1 MKKGDMRGLK
11 SKRIAVLMGG
21 RSAEREISLKTG
33 KQVTE
38 ALRELGLNGFPIDVD
53 EDIVQNLKSVKID
66 LAFVA
71 LHGRWGED
79 GIAQDILELMGISY
93 TGSGILASALAINKV
108 VSRTLF
114 SYHNLPVPRFQVLE
128 KRRPRKIPGGSIR
141 GRPQKVEVPLPLVV
155 KPAQEGSTI
164 GLSVVRRKEDLS
176 PAVEGAFSYDDQ
188 ILVEEFISGIEV
200 TVTILGQE
208 ALPVIEIIPK
218 LGHYNFQAKYTPGM
232 TDFVIP
238 ARLPK
243 RVYREVQSLAL
254 KAHQILGCRD
264 ISRVDLI
271 VDQKLRPYILEVNT
285 IPGLTSTSLAPQA
298 AKAVGIDYPQLVC
311 KLLEFA
317 LARERPI

>member
-1 MKKGDMRGLK
+1 MQNVKLKELKKK
-11 SKRIAVLMGG
+11 KVAVLMGG
-21 RSAEREISLKTG
+21 KSAEREISLRTG
-33 KQVTE
+33 KQVVG
-38 ALRELGLNGFPIDVD
+38 ALRELGLNVFPIDVD
-53 EDIVQNLKSVKID
+53 EDIVQNLKSFKID
-66 LAFVA
+66 LVFIA

-79 GIAQDILELMGISY
+79 GIVQDILELMGIPY
-93 TGSGILASALAINKV
+93 TGSGILASALAVNKV
-108 VSRTLF
+108 VSRELF

-141 GRPQKVEVPLPLVV
+141 GRPQRVEIPLPLVV

-176 PAVEGAFSYDDQ
+176 SAVEDAFSYDDQ
-188 ILVEEFISGIEV
+188 ILIEEFISGIEV

-218 LGHYNFQAKYTPGM
+218 LGHYSFQAKYTPGM

-243 RVYREVQSLAL
+243 RVYNEVQTLAL

-264 ISRVDLI
+264 ISRIDLI
-271 VDQKLRPYILEVNT
+271 VDQKFRPYILEVNT

-298 AKAVGIDYPQLVC
+298 AKAVGIDYSKLVR

-317 LARERPI
+317 LVRDRPI